1 MDKAKKNRDKW
12 LKVLENREKNTIE
25 KLTEMR
31 MKMDTMVKKEKEMKK
46 RYDEEFDYK
55 VKLNLFI
62 KIGRNEALKR
72 VEVLRSNLKKE
83 IYGQ

>member
-55 VKLNLFI
+55 VKLNLL
-62 KIGRNEALKR
+62 LK
-72 VEVLRSNLKKE
+72 
-83 IYGQ
+83 

>member
-1 MDKAKKNRDKW
+1 
-12 LKVLENREKNTIE
+12 
-25 KLTEMR
+25 MR